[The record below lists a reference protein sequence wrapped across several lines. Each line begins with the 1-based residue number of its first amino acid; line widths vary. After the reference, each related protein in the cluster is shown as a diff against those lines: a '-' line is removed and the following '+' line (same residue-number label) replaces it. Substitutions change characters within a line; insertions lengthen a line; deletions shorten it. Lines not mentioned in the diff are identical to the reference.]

1 MDEEHEKLYN
11 ECTRHTD
18 LIKVLSVCAIM
29 MEITR
34 NLKSSDKKKLK
45 EYCSDI
51 PKKKYFKSPNGTIEE
66 KNYDGW

>member
-1 MDEEHEKLYN
+1 MDEEHEKLFN

-34 NLKSSDKKKLK
+34 NLKPSDKKKLK
-45 EYCSDI
+45 EYQFHLNLDLH
-51 PKKKYFKSPNGTIEE
+51 Y
-66 KNYDGW
+66 